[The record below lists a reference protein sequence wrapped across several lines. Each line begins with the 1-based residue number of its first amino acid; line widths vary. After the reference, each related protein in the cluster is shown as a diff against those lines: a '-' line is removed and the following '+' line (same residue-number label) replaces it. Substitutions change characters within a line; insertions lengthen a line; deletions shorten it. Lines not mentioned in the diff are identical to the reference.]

1 MLVFV
6 CYVVIVLNKFKCLPY
21 YININVEPSKPNRK
35 SFNWWKVSLEIYCGK
50 LLLGIRF
57 HNTVNIDS
65 QDATEILQDILYN
78 LTYPYI
84 VSFPLFLTLQR
95 PHMCHES
102 WIINNIVGS
111 YAKIKYMMLSL
122 SVLIG
127 LFVLI
132 NKS

>member
-1 MLVFV
+1 MFVTSSSCLTSLSAYHITSTLMLNLQNQIGNNLTDEKLAWRYIVVNCCLALGFIMHWIFIPKMLTKSKVFQ
-6 CYVVIVLNKFKCLPY
+6 
-21 YININVEPSKPNRK
+21 
-35 SFNWWKVSLEIYCGK
+35 G
-50 LLLGIRF
+50 
-57 HNTVNIDS
+57 
-65 QDATEILQDILYN
+65 ILYN
-78 LTYPYI
+78 LTYLYI
-84 VSFPLFLTLQR
+84 VSFPLFLTWQR